1 VKVGDI
7 VTSRALN
14 HRALSHLVLSLGAIA
29 LAVVLFSTAS
39 QSQDE
44 KRPASNHAA
53 PSWSLKMATPLETG
67 IVCLDIDRMLAFY
80 TDVLGLKLV
89 ADAEATPEMSAKFG
103 ATPSGFRIVRLQT
116 PYGERIKLVQPKKV
130 LPKQTAAPE
139 FVFERQG
146 TAYITFVIFDIQDV
160 AKRLKD
166 HGIKLMSPEPVEI
179 RKGVIALFAQDPEGN
194 FVEFVEYPDL
204 ASYRPDLFKWKQF
217 F

>member
-1 VKVGDI
+1 V
-7 VTSRALN
+7 
-14 HRALSHLVLSLGAIA
+14 LSHRLLSLEAIA
-29 LAVVLFSTAS
+29 LAVALFSTAS

-44 KRPASNHAA
+44 KRSESDHAV
-53 PSWSLKMATPLETG
+53 PHWSLKTATPLETG
-67 IVCLDIDRMLAFY
+67 IVCLEMDRMLAFY

-89 ADAEATPEMSAKFG
+89 ADAEATPEMSATCG
-103 ATPSGFRIVRLQT
+103 ATPSGFRFVRLQT

-130 LPKQTAAPE
+130 LPKQTAGPE

-146 TAYITFVIFDIQDV
+146 TACITFVIFDIQDV

-166 HGIKLMSPEPVEI
+166 RGIKLMSREPVEI